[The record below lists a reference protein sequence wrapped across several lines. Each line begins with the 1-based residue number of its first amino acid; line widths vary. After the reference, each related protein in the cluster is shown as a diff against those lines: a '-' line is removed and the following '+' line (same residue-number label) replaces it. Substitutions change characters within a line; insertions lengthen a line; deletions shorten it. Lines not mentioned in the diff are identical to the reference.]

1 MDIKEIMSIDV
12 NNLKQKQFE
21 TMKKHILLKIKQV
34 EDLIKA
40 NKFEELQTEL
50 VFSPS
55 GDAHGTDSHHVNFA
69 YDDNSD
75 ETLDLDDV
83 LEILISLKR

>member
-21 TMKKHILLKIKQV
+21 IMKKHVLQKIKHV

-40 NKFEELQTEL
+40 NKFEELQNEL

-55 GDAHGTDSHHVNFA
+55 GDGYGTDSHHVDFA
-69 YDDNSD
+69 YDDNSA
-75 ETLDLDDV
+75 ESLDLDDV